1 MASKDVIHDVRK
13 RLKFSGFTVE
23 ADADEISFFADL
35 VFDRLTENLNIPAIT
50 PVLYNTYI
58 DMVAGE
64 ILYRKKAIGGSE
76 AIGVAVRP
84 RISSKT
90 EGDTTVSFARN
101 GEVSAEAALDDYIN
115 RLRRGD
121 PTILDQNRVYKG

>member
-13 RLKFSGFTVE
+13 RIKFAGFKVE
-23 ADADEISFFADL
+23 IDAENIEFFADL
-35 VFDRLTENLNIPAIT
+35 VFDRLTQNLNIPEIT

-64 ILYRKKAIGGSE
+64 ILYRKKAVGGAE
-76 AIGVAVRP
+76 ALGVSVCP

-90 EGDTTVSFARN
+90 EGDTTISFARN
-101 GEVSAEAALDDYIN
+101 GELSSEAVLDNYIN
-115 RLRRGD
+115 KLRRGD
-121 PTILDQNRVYKG
+121 PTILDQNRVYKE